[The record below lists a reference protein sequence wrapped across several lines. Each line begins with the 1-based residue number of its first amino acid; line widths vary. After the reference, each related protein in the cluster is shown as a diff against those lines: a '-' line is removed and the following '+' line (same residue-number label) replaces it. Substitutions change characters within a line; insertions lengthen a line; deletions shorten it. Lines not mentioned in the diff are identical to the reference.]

1 MIRAIKSYRF
11 KLTQVLIS
19 LALLLGCITANAAFF
34 DDVDE
39 EIPSGNPDGGA
50 LLLRNSITSPDGR
63 FTYLAASESIS
74 IFSRDTNTGNL
85 TETGVLNGASYP
97 GGTATVDVSPENIA
111 ISTDGNFLYMAGIF
125 GYSGSTEGDAPIQR
139 QETVVKFDR
148 DSETGMLSFNDHVD
162 LGVRF
167 RKSLSDIALT
177 RDGRSLIFAGATGQ
191 LESTEVYLVNTLNM
205 ESQFVLLDDQSDIS
219 VLPGS
224 SNLLKIALSADELS
238 IYLGGPVTNR
248 NKEAVP
254 ALTVL
259 DFDRDANRLSVKQT
273 LIEDYYEG
281 LDTDVDISSDNV
293 LNSMASINATDDGR
307 FVYTVAS
314 IRTAVVNNS
323 SSKEAIGL
331 WRVEADG
338 TLSLV
343 RSMDK
348 QELINDVIGGDRQ
361 FSSVTDLELSPNGN
375 HFLYAAEDQFF
386 TGEAS
391 LTVFARNSE
400 TGLLTYIDDS
410 VGVVDLD
417 GVEDVD
423 LSPDGRFA
431 NLTQFGNVNRTI
443 VAVDTAVDKTV
454 TLNIIESIDAQSDLS
469 GSLPIAGASVQAI
482 VSNNGPT
489 DDYAVDVL
497 IGKSDNLTLTTEDAN
512 CSVLADGNITCRA
525 QNLLVGSQASF
536 DVVASSSQGSNVN
549 EVTATASSNKVDLDS
564 SNDTDTIDIIAGPV
578 SNDGSGTDA
587 GTDTGINTGT
597 DNDTG
602 SDTGTLNTATT
613 SSGSSGCSVGG
624 PRTNHDFSF
633 LLLFLVSAGI
643 FLRRT
648 KFVSLRVGS
657 ANS

>member
-1 MIRAIKSYRF
+1 
-11 KLTQVLIS
+11 
-19 LALLLGCITANAAFF
+19 
-34 DDVDE
+34 
-39 EIPSGNPDGGA
+39 
-50 LLLRNSITSPDGR
+50 
-63 FTYLAASESIS
+63 
-74 IFSRDTNTGNL
+74 
-85 TETGVLNGASYP
+85 
-97 GGTATVDVSPENIA
+97 
-111 ISTDGNFLYMAGIF
+111 
-125 GYSGSTEGDAPIQR
+125 
-139 QETVVKFDR
+139 
-148 DSETGMLSFNDHVD
+148 MLSYNDHVELD
-162 LGVRF
+162 SPF
-167 RKSLSDIALT
+167 FKSFSNIALS
-177 RDGRSLIFAGATGQ
+177 RDGRSLIFAAANGQ

-205 ESQFVLLDDQSDIS
+205 ESQFMLVDDQAEAS

-224 SNLLKIALSADELS
+224 ASFLTVALSADGQS
-238 IYLGGPVTNR
+238 IYLDGPVINR
-248 NKEAVP
+248 SKEPVP
-254 ALTVL
+254 ALAVI
-259 DFDRDANRLSVKQT
+259 DFNRDTNRLSVKQT

-417 GVEDVD
+417 GVEDVN

-497 IGKSDNLTLTTEDAN
+497 IGKSDNLTLTTDGAN

-525 QNLLVGSQASF
+525 QNLLVVSQASF

-587 GTDTGINTGT
+587 GTNTGA
-597 DNDTG
+597 DIDTG
-602 SDTGTLNTATT
+602 SDTDTLNTATT